1 VHTPELYDPGAFRV
15 FRKAL
20 LSAPDAASP
29 AATAAPAATTA
40 PDATAAPA
48 SPATRSLV
56 VDVGA
61 GIG

>member
-1 VHTPELYDPGAFRV
+1 V

-20 LSAPDAASP
+20 LSAPDAA
-29 AATAAPAATTA
+29 APA
-40 PDATAAPA
+40 ATAAPA